1 MLEEIYGWIQNIS
14 VYLIVMAAVMH
25 AIPGKDYGKYIR
37 FFSGLVLILMLS
49 SPLLRLAGMEGTF
62 RTLYKGKEYEMER
75 RETERAEELY
85 EQSGIFDFLGTD
97 PGEGTD
103 TGERGMTDEGGIWNG
118 SQDGGEDASR
128 DSVQDDGKNE
138 GMIEVEEIEIGK

>member
-1 MLEEIYGWIQNIS
+1 MLEEIYGWLQNIS

-62 RTLYKGKEYEMER
+62 RTLYKGKEYE
-75 RETERAEELY
+75 
-85 EQSGIFDFLGTD
+85 I
-97 PGEGTD
+97 
-103 TGERGMTDEGGIWNG
+103 
-118 SQDGGEDASR
+118 GEDGSR
-128 DSVQDDGKNE
+128 DSVQDDGQNE

>member
-1 MLEEIYGWIQNIS
+1 MLEEIYGWLQNIS

-75 RETERAEELY
+75 REIERAEELY
-85 EQSGIFDFLGTD
+85 EQSGIFDLLGTD

-103 TGERGMTDEGGIWNG
+103 TGERGMTHKAGIWNG
-118 SQDGGEDASR
+118 SQDGGADGSWDR
-128 DSVQDDGKNE
+128 VQDDGQNE

>member
-1 MLEEIYGWIQNIS
+1 MLEEIYGWIQDIS

-75 RETERAEELY
+75 REIERAEELY
-85 EQSGIFDFLGTD
+85 EQSGIFDLLGTD

-103 TGERGMTDEGGIWNG
+103 TGERGRTDKAGIWND
-118 SQDGGEDASR
+118 SQDGGEDGSR
-128 DSVQDDGKNE
+128 NRVQDDGQNE

>member
-37 FFSGLVLILMLS
+37 FFSGLVLILLLS
-49 SPLLRLAGMEGTF
+49 TPLLKLAGMEGTF
-62 RTLYKGKEYEMER
+62 RTLYRGKEYELER
-75 RETERAEELY
+75 REIERAEEIY
-85 EQSGIFDFLGTD
+85 EQSEIFEFLGAD
-97 PGEGTD
+97 PGED
-103 TGERGMTDEGGIWNG
+103 AETGESGLTNEDEAW
-118 SQDGGEDASR
+118 
-128 DSVQDDGKNE
+128 NE

>member
-1 MLEEIYGWIQNIS
+1 MLEWIYGWIQNIS

-75 RETERAEELY
+75 REIERAEELY

-103 TGERGMTDEGGIWNG
+103 TGERGRTDEAGIWND
-118 SQDGGEDASR
+118 SQDGGEDGSWDR
-128 DSVQDDGKNE
+128 VQDDGQNE

>member
-1 MLEEIYGWIQNIS
+1 MLEEIYRWIQNIS

-75 RETERAEELY
+75 REIERAEELY

-103 TGERGMTDEGGIWNG
+103 TGERGMTDEAGIWNG

-128 DSVQDDGKNE
+128 ESVQDDGKNE

>member
-49 SPLLRLAGMEGTF
+49 SPLLRLAGMEETF
-62 RTLYKGKEYEMER
+62 RTLYKGKEYEMEL
-75 RETERAEELY
+75 REIEQAEELY

-97 PGEGTD
+97 PGEED
-103 TGERGMTDEGGIWNG
+103 ETGESSMTDGEKIWNG
-118 SQDGGEDASR
+118 SQDSGETGSQ
-128 DSVQDDGKNE
+128 DSVQDDAQNE
-138 GMIEVEEIEIGK
+138 GVIEVEEIKIGK

>member
-1 MLEEIYGWIQNIS
+1 MLEEIYGWLQNIS

-75 RETERAEELY
+75 REIERAEELY
-85 EQSGIFDFLGTD
+85 EQSGIFDLLGTD
-97 PGEGTD
+97 PGEGSDTD
-103 TGERGMTDEGGIWNG
+103 ERGRTDEAGSWND
-118 SQDGGEDASR
+118 SQDGGEDGSR
-128 DSVQDDGKNE
+128 DRVQDDGQNE

>member
-75 RETERAEELY
+75 REIERAEELY

-103 TGERGMTDEGGIWNG
+103 TGERGMTVEAGIWNG

-128 DSVQDDGKNE
+128 DRVQDDGQNE

>member
-1 MLEEIYGWIQNIS
+1 MLEEIYRWIQNIS

-75 RETERAEELY
+75 REIERAEELY

-103 TGERGMTDEGGIWNG
+103 TGERGMTDEAGIWNG

-128 DSVQDDGKNE
+128 DSVKKKKKNE
-138 GMIEVEEIEIGK
+138 GMIEVEKIEIGK

>member
-62 RTLYKGKEYEMER
+62 RTLYKGKECEMER
-75 RETERAEELY
+75 REIERAEERPRAAVAPDG
-85 EQSGIFDFLGTD
+85 SA
-97 PGEGTD
+97 GEHL
-103 TGERGMTDEGGIWNG
+103 
-118 SQDGGEDASR
+118 DAVLVLTR
-128 DSVQDDGKNE
+128 H
-138 GMIEVEEIEIGK
+138 

>member
-49 SPLLRLAGMEGTF
+49 SPLLRLAVMEGTF

-75 RETERAEELY
+75 REIERAEELY

-103 TGERGMTDEGGIWNG
+103 TGERGMTDEAGIWNG

>member
-1 MLEEIYGWIQNIS
+1 MLEEIYGWLQNIS

-75 RETERAEELY
+75 REIERAEELY
-85 EQSGIFDFLGTD
+85 EQSGIFDLLGTD

-103 TGERGMTDEGGIWNG
+103 TGERGMTDEAGTWNG
-118 SQDGGEDASR
+118 SQDGSR
-128 DSVQDDGKNE
+128 DRVQDDGQNE

>member
-75 RETERAEELY
+75 REIERAEELY

-103 TGERGMTDEGGIWNG
+103 TSERGMTDEAGIWNG

>member
-1 MLEEIYGWIQNIS
+1 MLEEIYRWLQNIS

-37 FFSGLVLILMLS
+37 FFSGLVLILLLS
-49 SPLLRLAGMEGTF
+49 APLLKLAGMEGTF
-62 RTLYKGKEYEMER
+62 RTIYKGQEYEMER
-75 RETERAEELY
+75 REIERAEEIY
-85 EQSGIFDFLGTD
+85 EQSEIFDLLGTD

-103 TGERGMTDEGGIWNG
+103 TGERGMTDEAGIWNG
-118 SQDGGEDASR
+118 SQDGGEDGSR
-128 DSVQDDGKNE
+128 DRVQDDGQNE